1 MTCQGVPLW
10 HPIGKRCQNGTPLC
24 LRCLFTC
31 FGSSGIYIS
40 SLLSETMEAMILS
53 CFLATQKWRV
63 SNLSFACRGDV
74 HGVPKRH
81 PFRLRGVVLAPL
93 NACQQGV
100 TTRVSRVM
108 CVSEFP
114 KMKKFFLFSSP
125 PTISPKI
132 VLSTSLSPYPVV
144 IFRFG

>member
-10 HPIGKRCQNGTPLC
+10 HPIGKGCQNGAPLC
-24 LRCLFTC
+24 LRCLLTC

-40 SLLSETMEAMILS
+40 SLLSEAMEAMILS
-53 CFLATQKWRV
+53 CFLAPQKWRV

-93 NACQQGV
+93 NACRQGV
-100 TTRVSRVM
+100 TTRESRVIA
-108 CVSEFP
+108 CRNFP
-114 KMKKFFLFSSP
+114 KSKCLLFSSP
-125 PTISPKI
+125 PTISPKM
-132 VLSTSLSPYPVV
+132 VLSTSLSPYPAV
-144 IFRFG
+144 IFWFG